1 MSFIPTHFHA
11 PSLLL
16 IAPRIPSTLSFLSPY
31 YIYTPVSHS
40 LCSFPSSLSTIH
52 TSLSFHFAHLFL
64 PLYSAQ
70 HSLNAS
76 PLPPPGPREVPG
88 RGAPRRPGLREGRA
102 QRPRGGRLAQDQ
114 GARRRLPDHQ
124 VRGVLARPAARP
136 LRHRGTRPD
145 LCSAPLSP
153 LILPTFYV
161 CFVRLSRVKIGYLK
175 VVYLS
180 LILVISLS
188 LRLPCRCTTEGGK
201 GFPSSYPF
209 QGIIFCYVCQFIEGE
224 GWLSLSVYLSVI
236 LFVPPSVY
244 LAGR

>member
-11 PSLLL
+11 PSLLH

-161 CFVRLSRVKIGYLK
+161 CFVRLSRVKIGYLMDIWLF
-175 VVYLS
+175 LS
-180 LILVISLS
+180 ICPSVFLAAAPRRAGRAFRPPIPFRVSFFVMFVS
-188 LRLPCRCTTEGGK
+188 SSKGK
-201 GFPSSYPF
+201 GGYR
-209 QGIIFCYVCQFIEGE
+209 
-224 GWLSLSVYLSVI
+224 LAVYLSVI